1 MKKPYGELNTLTVK
15 DIEVRIKNEYVEM
28 VTRIVKGDNTE
39 IIKDL
44 LEKKESNSVN
54 LFADMYVATYRIQR
68 ELNNIQHMI
77 NDRNDELN
85 KLLDLYDKTMN
96 LVVKKLDEDEY

>member
-1 MKKPYGELNTLTVK
+1 MKKPYGEFNTFTVK
-15 DIEVRIKNEYVEM
+15 DIEVMIQNEYVEM

-44 LEKKESNSVN
+44 LEKKESNFVN

-68 ELNNIQHMI
+68 ELNNIQQMI

-85 KLLDLYDKTMN
+85 KLLNLYDKTMN
-96 LVVKKLDEDEY
+96 LVAQKMNEDES

>member
-1 MKKPYGELNTLTVK
+1 MKKPYGEFNTFTVK
-15 DIEVRIKNEYVEM
+15 DIEVMIKNEYVEM

-44 LEKKESNSVN
+44 LEKKESNFVN
-54 LFADMYVATYRIQR
+54 LFADMYVATYRIQH
-68 ELNNIQHMI
+68 ELNNIQQII

-85 KLLDLYDKTMN
+85 KLLDLYDKTIN
-96 LVVKKLDEDEY
+96 LVDSQ

>member
-1 MKKPYGELNTLTVK
+1 MKKPYGEFNTFTVK
-15 DIEVRIKNEYVEM
+15 DIEVMIKNEYVEM

-44 LEKKESNSVN
+44 LEKKESKFVN
-54 LFADMYVATYRIQR
+54 LFADMYVATYRIQH
-68 ELNNIQHMI
+68 ELNNIQQMI
-77 NDRNDELN
+77 SDRNDELN

-96 LVVKKLDEDEY
+96 LVVKKLNEDEY

>member
-1 MKKPYGELNTLTVK
+1 MKKPYGEFNTFTVK
-15 DIEVRIKNEYVEM
+15 DIEVMIKNEYVEM

-44 LEKKESNSVN
+44 LEKRESNFVN
-54 LFADMYVATYRIQR
+54 LFADMYVATYRIQH
-68 ELNNIQHMI
+68 ELNNIQQMI

-85 KLLDLYDKTMN
+85 TLLNLYDQTLK
-96 LVVKKLDEDEY
+96 LVQRHN

>member
-1 MKKPYGELNTLTVK
+1 MKKPYGEFNTFTVK
-15 DIEVRIKNEYVEM
+15 DIEVMIKNEYVEM

-44 LEKKESNSVN
+44 LEKKESNFVN
-54 LFADMYVATYRIQR
+54 LFADMYVATYRIQH
-68 ELNNIQHMI
+68 ELNNIQQMI

-85 KLLDLYDKTMN
+85 KLLDLYDKTIN
-96 LVVKKLDEDEY
+96 LVVKKLNEDEY